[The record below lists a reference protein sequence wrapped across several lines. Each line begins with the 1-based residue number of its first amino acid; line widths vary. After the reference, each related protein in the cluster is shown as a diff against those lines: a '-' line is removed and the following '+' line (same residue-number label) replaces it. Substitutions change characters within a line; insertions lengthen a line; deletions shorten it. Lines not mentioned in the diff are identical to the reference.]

1 MGEKLNEELS
11 WPVDKSKYPKN
22 ALSFDTYS
30 LSNWELFKACMA
42 REWLLIK
49 RNSFV
54 HVFKSTQVMDSSDK

>member
-30 LSNWELFKACMA
+30 LSNWELLKACMA